1 MSLLFTPHL
10 VVTIS
15 QANMCYGAALY
26 IFGTI
31 LFLRAITNVAIVH
44 PKNKTGEPGI
54 AFFETTFLSVAFLAV
69 LTVSC

>member
-1 MSLLFTPHL
+1 
-10 VVTIS
+10 
-15 QANMCYGAALY
+15 MCYGAALY